1 MECAACM
8 NALIQRFQAKIMA
21 IQCQWLFPHQTENCE
36 INDTCAG
43 LAWIEHRWRC
53 SWNHRTAVMAVQRG
67 TPEPARTLPETPPR
81 LRCAWRLSFG
91 SFASRMPFPL
101 TRTHGCH
108 PVSIVSQPAPLNPSC
123 PRILRDRLH
132 FNDIVGC
139 STPPAPLSHSDLH
152 FLPFPLAKGRK

>member
-1 MECAACM
+1 MCRLHECHHPAVSA
-8 NALIQRFQAKIMA
+8 
-21 IQCQWLFPHQTENCE
+21 ENNGNPMPMVVPSPNWKLR
-36 INDTCAG
+36 NDTCAG
-43 LAWIEHRWRC
+43 LTGIAHRWRC

-132 FNDIVGC
+132 FNGIVGC